1 MKHDLPNETAAA
13 GAHIG
18 SEIWMVKW
26 PPQAKAPVGLP
37 SVVTFDREE
46 GWGWNSSSAEEV
58 VEEEVEETV
67 PVPCALMGTCVG
79 PEMGTEL
86 T

>member
-18 SEIWMVKW
+18 SEIWMVKR

-37 SVVTFDREE
+37 SVVTFDLEE
-46 GWGWNSSSAEEV
+46 GWGWNSSSAEE
-58 VEEEVEETV
+58 EEVEETV
-67 PVPCALMGTCVG
+67 PVSCALVGTCVG